1 MGGAWKE
8 VEEKRDRK
16 ITKLQKKNKVLPPN
30 FSKSLKN

>member
-8 VEEKRDRK
+8 VEERDRK
-16 ITKLQKKNKVLPPN
+16 ITKLQKKNKVFAPN